1 MIVFH
6 RPTSDLYWLT
16 GGIIGP
22 HLGGLLG
29 AFSYGWLL
37 DYEDDKSPKD
47 IELKNSKDVQDETQK
62 PLTA

>member
-1 MIVFH
+1 MIVFDS
-6 RPTSDLYWLT
+6 PTSNLYWLT

-29 AFSYGWLL
+29 AFAYGWLL
-37 DYEDDKSPKD
+37 DYNDEKQTKEIEMKNRNVDDD
-47 IELKNSKDVQDETQK
+47 TQK